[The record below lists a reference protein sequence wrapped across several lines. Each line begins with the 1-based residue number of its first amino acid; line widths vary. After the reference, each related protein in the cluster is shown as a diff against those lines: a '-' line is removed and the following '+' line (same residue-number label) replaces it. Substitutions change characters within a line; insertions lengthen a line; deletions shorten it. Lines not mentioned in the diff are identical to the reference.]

1 MTSIDSPISSS
12 LKGKVAIVTAGTK
25 GIGAAITEHLAQQGA
40 HIIVTYR
47 SNKIE
52 AEQFAEQ
59 IRQTYGTKCLATP
72 LEITDSSNVTNTF
85 KEINEQF
92 GRLDIL
98 VNNAGV
104 TDDVLLMRMSE
115 EQWDHVIET
124 NLRGQFLTSKA
135 AVKMMVKQKW
145 GRIINIS
152 SVVGVVGQAG
162 QSNYAAAKSGIHGF
176 TRSLAQEVAS
186 RNITVNAVA
195 PGYVKTDM
203 TASLTDQQLEA
214 IVTRIPLG
222 RAAEPREIAP
232 IVGFL
237 ASESASYITG
247 QVINVDGGLVT
258 A

>member
-1 MTSIDSPISSS
+1 MTLMNPSISFS
-12 LKGKVAIVTAGTK
+12 LEGRVAVVTAGTK
-25 GIGAAITEHLAQQGA
+25 GIGAAITKHLASQGA
-40 HIIVTYR
+40 KTIVTYR
-47 SNKIE
+47 SDKNK
-52 AEQFAEQ
+52 AEQFAKDVQE
-59 IRQTYGTKCLATP
+59 TYGTDCLSTT
-72 LEITDSSNVTNTF
+72 LEIRDSSEVANTF
-85 KEINEQF
+85 KDIHDQF

-135 AVKMMVKQKW
+135 AVKMMMKQKW

-203 TASLTDQQLEA
+203 TASLTPQQLEA
-214 IVTRIPLG
+214 IITRIPLG
-222 RAAEPREIAP
+222 RPAEPGEVAP

-237 ASESASYITG
+237 ASESSSYITG

>member
-1 MTSIDSPISSS
+1 MTPLSP
-12 LKGKVAIVTAGTK
+12 LNLEGKVALVTAGTK
-25 GIGAAITEHLAQQGA
+25 GIGGAITEHLAQQGA
-40 HIIVTYR
+40 RLVVTYR
-47 SNKIE
+47 SNQSA
-52 AEQFAEQ
+52 AEQFLTHLKQEY
-59 IRQTYGTKCLATP
+59 RTECLLTS
-72 LEITDSSNVTNTF
+72 LEVTDSADVTDTF
-85 KEINEQF
+85 KEIHDQF

-98 VNNAGV
+98 INNAGV
-104 TDDVLLMRMSE
+104 TDDQLLMRMSE
-115 EQWDHVIET
+115 EQFDHVIAT

-135 AVKMMVKQKW
+135 AVKMMMKQKW

-203 TASLTDQQLEA
+203 TASLTSQQLETIIA
-214 IVTRIPLG
+214 RIPVG
-222 RAAEPREIAP
+222 RPAEPSEIAP

-237 ASESASYITG
+237 SSESASYITG

>member
-1 MTSIDSPISSS
+1 MTPLSP
-12 LKGKVAIVTAGTK
+12 LNLEGKVALVTAGTK
-25 GIGAAITEHLAQQGA
+25 GIGGAITEHLAQQGA
-40 HIIVTYR
+40 RLVVTYR
-47 SNKIE
+47 SNQSA
-52 AEQFAEQ
+52 AEQFSTHLKQEY
-59 IRQTYGTKCLATP
+59 RTECLLTS
-72 LEITDSSNVTNTF
+72 LEVTDSADVTDTF
-85 KEINEQF
+85 KEIHDQF

-98 VNNAGV
+98 INNAGV
-104 TDDVLLMRMSE
+104 TDDQLLMRMSE
-115 EQWDHVIET
+115 EQFDHVIAT

-135 AVKMMVKQKW
+135 AVKMMMKQKW

-203 TASLTDQQLEA
+203 TASLTSQQLETIIA
-214 IVTRIPLG
+214 RIPVG
-222 RAAEPREIAP
+222 RPAEPSEIAP

-237 ASESASYITG
+237 SSESASYITG

>member
-52 AEQFAEQ
+52 AEQSAEQ

-162 QSNYAAAKSGIHGF
+162 QSNYAAAKSGIHGL

-214 IVTRIPLG
+214 RVTRIPLG

>member
-1 MTSIDSPISSS
+1 MTPLSP
-12 LKGKVAIVTAGTK
+12 LNLEGKVALVTAGTK
-25 GIGAAITEHLAQQGA
+25 GIGGAITEHLAQQGA
-40 HIIVTYR
+40 RLVVTYR
-47 SNKIE
+47 SNQSA
-52 AEQFAEQ
+52 AEQFLTHLKQE
-59 IRQTYGTKCLATP
+59 YGTECLLAS
-72 LEITDSSNVTNTF
+72 LEITDSADVTDTF
-85 KEINEQF
+85 KEIHDQF

-98 VNNAGV
+98 INNAGV
-104 TDDVLLMRMSE
+104 TDDQLLMRMSE
-115 EQWDHVIET
+115 EQFDHVIAT

-135 AVKMMVKQKW
+135 AVKIMMKQKW

-203 TASLTDQQLEA
+203 TAALTSQQLETIIA
-214 IVTRIPLG
+214 RIPVG
-222 RAAEPREIAP
+222 RPAEPSEIAP

>member
-1 MTSIDSPISSS
+1 MTLMNPSNSFS
-12 LKGKVAIVTAGTK
+12 LEGKVAVVTAGTK
-25 GIGAAITEHLAQQGA
+25 GIGAAITNHLASQGA
-40 HIIVTYR
+40 ITIVTYR
-47 SNKIE
+47 SNENK
-52 AEQFAEQ
+52 AEQFAKYVQE
-59 IRQTYGTKCLATP
+59 TYGTDCLPTA
-72 LEITDSSNVTNTF
+72 LEIRDSSEVANTF
-85 KEINEQF
+85 KDIRDRF

-124 NLRGQFLTSKA
+124 NLRGQFLTSKT
-135 AVKMMVKQKW
+135 AVKMMMKQKW

-203 TASLTDQQLEA
+203 TASLTPQQLEA
-214 IVTRIPLG
+214 IITRIPLG
-222 RAAEPREIAP
+222 RPAEPREDRKS
-232 IVGFL
+232 V
-237 ASESASYITG
+237 
-247 QVINVDGGLVT
+247 V
-258 A
+258 

>member
-1 MTSIDSPISSS
+1 MTP
-12 LKGKVAIVTAGTK
+12 LTPFNLEGKIALVTAGTK
-25 GIGAAITEHLAQQGA
+25 GIGGAITEHLAEQGA
-40 HIIVTYR
+40 RLVVTYR
-47 SNKIE
+47 SNRPA
-52 AEQFAEQ
+52 AEQFSTRLQHE
-59 IRQTYGTKCLATP
+59 YGTECLLTP
-72 LEITDSSNVTNTF
+72 LEITNSSDVADTF
-85 KEINEQF
+85 KEIHDQF

-98 VNNAGV
+98 INNAGV
-104 TDDVLLMRMSE
+104 TDDQLLMRMSE
-115 EQWDHVIET
+115 EQFDHVIAT

-135 AVKMMVKQKW
+135 AVKMMMKQKW

-203 TASLTDQQLEA
+203 TASLTSQQLETIIA
-214 IVTRIPLG
+214 RIPVG
-222 RAAEPREIAP
+222 RPAEPNEIAP
-232 IVGFL
+232 IVAFL

>member
-1 MTSIDSPISSS
+1 MPSIPFN
-12 LKGKVAIVTAGTK
+12 LEGKVALVTAGTK
-25 GIGAAITEHLAQQGA
+25 GIGGAITEHLAQQGA
-40 HIIVTYR
+40 RLIVTYR
-47 SNKIE
+47 SNQSD
-52 AEQFAEQ
+52 AEEFSTHIQQAYGAEC
-59 IRQTYGTKCLATP
+59 IVTS
-72 LEITDSSNVTNTF
+72 LEIRNSSDVTSTF
-85 KEINEQF
+85 KDVQNRF

-104 TDDVLLMRMSE
+104 TDDQLLMRMSE
-115 EQWDHVIET
+115 EQFDHVIET

-135 AVKMMVKQKW
+135 AVKMMMKQKW

-203 TASLTDQQLEA
+203 TASLTSQQLDA
-214 IVTRIPLG
+214 IVDRIPLG
-222 RAAEPREIAP
+222 RPAEPNEIAP

-247 QVINVDGGLVT
+247 QVFNVDGGLVT

>member
-1 MTSIDSPISSS
+1 MRLLLFINS
-12 LKGKVAIVTAGTK
+12 GW
-25 GIGAAITEHLAQQGA
+25 
-40 HIIVTYR
+40 
-47 SNKIE
+47 
-52 AEQFAEQ
+52 
-59 IRQTYGTKCLATP
+59 
-72 LEITDSSNVTNTF
+72 NVELN
-85 KEINEQF
+85 
-92 GRLDIL
+92 IL
-98 VNNAGV
+98 INNAGV
-104 TDDVLLMRMSE
+104 TDDQLLMRMSE
-115 EQWDHVIET
+115 EQFDHVIAT

-135 AVKMMVKQKW
+135 AVKMMMKQKW

-203 TASLTDQQLEA
+203 TASLTSQQLETIIA
-214 IVTRIPLG
+214 RIPVG
-222 RAAEPREIAP
+222 RPAEPSEIAP

-237 ASESASYITG
+237 SSESASYITG

>member
-1 MTSIDSPISSS
+1 
-12 LKGKVAIVTAGTK
+12 
-25 GIGAAITEHLAQQGA
+25 
-40 HIIVTYR
+40 
-47 SNKIE
+47 
-52 AEQFAEQ
+52 
-59 IRQTYGTKCLATP
+59 
-72 LEITDSSNVTNTF
+72 
-85 KEINEQF
+85 
-92 GRLDIL
+92 
-98 VNNAGV
+98 
-104 TDDVLLMRMSE
+104 
-115 EQWDHVIET
+115 
-124 NLRGQFLTSKA
+124 
-135 AVKMMVKQKW
+135 MMVKQKW

-203 TASLTDQQLEA
+203 TSSLTDQQLEA

>member
-1 MTSIDSPISSS
+1 MTSIDSPISFS

-25 GIGAAITEHLAQQGA
+25 GIGSAITEQLAQQGA
-40 HIIVTYR
+40 HTIVTYR
-47 SNKIE
+47 SNKTE
-52 AEQFAEQ
+52 AEQFSKQ
-59 IRQTYGTKCLATP
+59 IQQTYGTKCLATP
-72 LEITDSSNVTNTF
+72 LEITDSSNVANTF
-85 KEINEQF
+85 KEISKQF

-115 EQWDHVIET
+115 EQWDRVIET

-135 AVKMMVKQKW
+135 AVKTMVKQKW

-214 IVTRIPLG
+214 IVTRIPIG